1 VIVLRSS
8 KGTTKTNLQKV
19 EIKMKNANLLNKTIK
34 AVTIKGFEV
43 EGKVY
48 DYNERYL
55 SIENE
60 VDYYVIDTQH
70 DTYEVIEEVQAVQEP
85 EFEIVEDVI
94 HMDIKQLKKEIQQ
107 RLKYAEEA
115 TAKVQVYDFEEAG
128 ESGFDVEVKLTVDGE
143 EEWLNVQTY
152 GLEKDAVRR
161 AKSILNTITKWE
173 LDTLEMVSGVE
184 VYHA

>member
-1 VIVLRSS
+1 M
-8 KGTTKTNLQKV
+8 T
-19 EIKMKNANLLNKTIK
+19 NANLLNKTIK

-60 VDYYVIDTQH
+60 LDYYVIDTHH
-70 DTYEVIEEVQAVQEP
+70 DTFEVVEEVQEVQEP
-85 EFEIVEDVI
+85 EFEIVEDVV

-107 RLKYAEEA
+107 RTKYAEEA

-143 EEWLNVQTY
+143 DEWLNVHTY
-152 GLEKDAVRR
+152 GAEKDAVKR

-173 LDTLEMVSGVE
+173 LDVLEIVEGVE